1 MSFSGPY
8 KNLLSN
14 SFPTDPRA
22 ILTLHS
28 HAVLDGLLIIL
39 ARQIEQIADGD
50 ALEALEN
57 RALLRL
63 LHLIVLLDLLRP
75 QNVSHWHNLED
86 TPLGD
91 LVRVTQRQSIQ
102 VRKDGYRRW
111 GKAGKLAQK
120 LWERTI
126 EIQIHNPTIQVT
138 SAN

>member
-8 KNLLSN
+8 KNLPSN

-102 VRKDGYRRW
+102 VRKDG
-111 GKAGKLAQK
+111 
-120 LWERTI
+120 
-126 EIQIHNPTIQVT
+126 
-138 SAN
+138 